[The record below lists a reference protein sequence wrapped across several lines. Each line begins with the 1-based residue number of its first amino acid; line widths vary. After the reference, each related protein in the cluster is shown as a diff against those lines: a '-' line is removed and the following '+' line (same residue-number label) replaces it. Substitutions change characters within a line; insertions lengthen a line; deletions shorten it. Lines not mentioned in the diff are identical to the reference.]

1 MEGQIKVE
9 AAAPATADKGIS
21 ITRDPTDLPP
31 SVGERGPTTVRYEL
45 EAIERIGRLDD
56 DTTYGFWTFNGKVPG
71 PMLRVRV
78 DDTVVARSLLTGRM
92 LAPTVMC
99 GWPPIGKGFF
109 RVLACAVTCS
119 HVSGL

>member
-1 MEGQIKVE
+1 MIQIK

-31 SVGERGPTTVRYEL
+31 SFGERGPTTVRYEL

-56 DTTYGFWTFNGKVPG
+56 NTTYGFWTFNGKVPG

-78 DDTVVARSLLTGRM
+78 GDTVVLSLKNAPESLMLHNTDLHAVSGPGGGAVLTE
-92 LAPTVMC
+92 LAPGEAKTA
-99 GWPPIGKGFF
+99 
-109 RVLACAVTCS
+109 R
-119 HVSGL
+119 